1 MVDRGEQEH
10 DQPLD
15 HRRRQRPDARTR
27 RLTTAAAA
35 DTAPAWSP
43 DGERI
48 AFVSKRGADQANA
61 LYIIRHDGGEAERI
75 VELPYAILTPKWLP
89 DSKHV
94 GEQQPMV
101 RIEPKPA
108 ELVQRS
114 RPRLCHLNT
123 SEEIRTFQGTAK
135 DYPESNCDSTRRVS
149 SETRERGR

>member
-1 MVDRGEQEH
+1 
-10 DQPLD
+10 
-15 HRRRQRPDARTR
+15 
-27 RLTTAAAA
+27 LTTAAAA

-114 RPRLCHLNT
+114 RPRT
-123 SEEIRTFQGTAK
+123 
-135 DYPESNCDSTRRVS
+135 VS
-149 SETRERGR
+149 SQHVRRNQNASGHRQRLSGK